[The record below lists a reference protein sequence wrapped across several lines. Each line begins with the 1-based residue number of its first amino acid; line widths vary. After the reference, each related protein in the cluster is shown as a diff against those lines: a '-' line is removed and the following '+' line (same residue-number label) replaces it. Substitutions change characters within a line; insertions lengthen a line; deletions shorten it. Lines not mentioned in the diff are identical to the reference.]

1 LFPGFSLSGF
11 WAGVAVICFFFM
23 DAVVVELKDF
33 AVRTPEQVFRVFFKL
48 YDAAKVRAE
57 LWHIFGTWAKSI
69 EKEVVVVEGQEARV
83 ALLFDQLI
91 ALAEALEMLRDGKTS
106 SISCVVCGGK
116 RGDKTGED

>member
-1 LFPGFSLSGF
+1 
-11 WAGVAVICFFFM
+11 M
-23 DAVVVELKDF
+23 DAIVVELKDF

-48 YDAAKVRAE
+48 YHAARVRAE
-57 LWHIFGTWAKSI
+57 LWHVFGTWAKGH
-69 EKEVVVVEGQEARV
+69 EKEGAGPDEKEAQV